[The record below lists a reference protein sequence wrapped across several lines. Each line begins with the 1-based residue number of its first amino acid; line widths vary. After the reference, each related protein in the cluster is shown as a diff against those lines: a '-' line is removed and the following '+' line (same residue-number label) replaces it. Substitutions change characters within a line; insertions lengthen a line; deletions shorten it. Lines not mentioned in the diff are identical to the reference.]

1 MGFHDLIAGRFAAL
15 QGPQTQETFMANMS
29 DNKRKKIVARQRKL
43 RNSTKRAAKLTKKSR
58 NRAA

>member
-1 MGFHDLIAGRFAAL
+1 
-15 QGPQTQETFMANMS
+15 MANMS